1 MSDVDESMD
10 DALSNMKSVIGS
22 QILDS
27 VIETKHPGNQFKDN
41 NEEVNDAYGMAVKKD
56 KKNFIGTKDGENSR
70 NHQNHLKKLI

>member
-1 MSDVDESMD
+1 MSDVDESMN

-27 VIETKHPGNQFKDN
+27 VIESKQPGNQFKDN

-56 KKNFIGTKDGENSR
+56 KKNIIGKKDGENSR
-70 NHQNHLKKLI
+70 NHHKKLI